1 VLGLA
6 QVKDVYKE
14 LAKLKKRL
22 KREEPEIFE
31 RETGILTAGTKKR
44 GRLVKD

>member
-1 VLGLA
+1 MA

-14 LAKLKKRL
+14 LGKLKKRL

-31 RETGILTAGTKKR
+31 RETGILTAGMKKK
-44 GRLVKD
+44 GRLAKD